1 MGSRATLDVSEI
13 RRITCLYRDA
23 IPDRPVR
30 NVIAIATALL
40 RLPVRPLDV
49 SENKRITCLYRDVIP
64 DRPDRPVRNV
74 IAIATALL
82 RLPVRPIQVKTKFV
96 RFKLSITVH

>member
-1 MGSRATLDVSEI
+1 MGFRATLDVSEN

-30 NVIAIATALL
+30 NVISIATALL
-40 RLPVRPLDV
+40 RLPARPLDV
-49 SENKRITCLYRDVIP
+49 SENRRITGLYRDAI
-64 DRPDRPVRNV
+64 PDRPVRNA